1 MHKTTS
7 GLGRLLGAL
16 ILILIFCTGCSSTPP
31 SVSIPSQTS
40 VPTSAPQI
48 QPTITPVPPTPTLP
62 PTAVPVLEPD
72 DYLLDV
78 AELPVEQ
85 FKSYLFVYQEA
96 DGSLTY
102 SIKYFNPGV
111 GSMDNS
117 ITVAAQAFTE
127 VPDLSNYAGTPLED
141 PLIAQNARAYL
152 GNSIL
157 TYVIYK
163 GNALIKIMGVLQL
176 EEAVKLAQLIES
188 RLPETIEFTPIAFPD
203 QLEQALA
210 SQSLN
215 SLILGKPAPGSNATT
230 PSDTFAMSDM
240 YCLSIDLVDP
250 EQPFSFA
257 IYDVQEDVYVQKFV
271 PEHTNYC
278 SPFIGVSHPGA
289 YELRF
294 AINDTLV
301 ASLPFEIQ

>member
-7 GLGRLLGAL
+7 GLGRWLGAL

-31 SVSIPSQTS
+31 SVSIPSQTP
-40 VPTSAPQI
+40 VPTSAPQS

-62 PTAVPVLEPD
+62 PTAVPVLQPD

-102 SIKYFNPGV
+102 AIQYFNPGV
-111 GSMDNS
+111 GSMNNS
-117 ITVAAQAFTE
+117 ITVAAQPFTE
-127 VPDLSNYAGTPLED
+127 VPDLSNYGGTALED
-141 PLIAQNARAYL
+141 PLIGQNSAAYL
-152 GNSIL
+152 GGSYL
-157 TYVIYK
+157 TYAFYK
-163 GNALIKIMGVLQL
+163 GNALVKIMGDLQL
-176 EEAVKLAQLIES
+176 EEAVKLAQIIEA

-203 QLEQALA
+203 QLDQALA
-210 SQSLN
+210 SQALN
-215 SLILGKPAPGSNATT
+215 SLILGKQAPGSSDIT
-230 PSDTFAMSDM
+230 PSNTFAMSDS
-240 YCLSIDLVDP
+240 YCLSMDLVDP
-250 EQPFSFA
+250 EQPFSLA
-257 IYDVQEDVYVQKFV
+257 IYDVQEEIYIQKYIMEQRF
-271 PEHTNYC
+271 YC
-278 SPFIGVSHPGA
+278 SPFAGVSHPGA